1 MAEEDLQPLL
11 KEMHSWTDAYMKTFH
26 TDDEEVMLGI
36 RIKETHTGYVTS
48 IARELAKHLE
58 LNAHDVQLAE
68 VMGLFHDVGRFRQYS
83 LYQTFNDSQSEDHA
97 DLGLKVLDEL
107 DLMKRLA
114 PEDEALVRFAIKN
127 HNKKVIE
134 PTDNKRKLLF
144 AKLLRDADKL
154 DIYRV
159 LTPYLDNE
167 DAMMPKFVK
176 NTGEHL
182 VSEGFVKDFAD
193 GNQVDY
199 YRITTQGDRV
209 LVRLMWVY
217 DINFA
222 WTLKKVVEK
231 GYVDAVVAHLPVKE
245 QPELKPGFDR
255 MYRYIEEKCKTKD
268 AADIY

>member
-1 MAEEDLQPLL
+1 M
-11 KEMHSWTDAYMKTFH
+11 
-26 TDDEEVMLGI
+26 
-36 RIKETHTGYVTS
+36 
-48 IARELAKHLE
+48 
-58 LNAHDVQLAE
+58 
-68 VMGLFHDVGRFRQYS
+68 
-83 LYQTFNDSQSEDHA
+83 
-97 DLGLKVLDEL
+97 KVLDEL
-107 DLMKRLA
+107 ELMKKLA

-134 PTDNKRKLLF
+134 PTDSKRELLF

-182 VSEGFVKDFAD
+182 VSEGFVQDFAE

-199 YRITTQGDRV
+199 YRIKTQGDRV

-231 GYVDAVVAHLPVKE
+231 GYVDKVVEHLPVKE

-255 MYRYIEEKCKTKD
+255 MYRYIEEKCKTED

>member
-1 MAEEDLQPLL
+1 MAGEDLQPLL
-11 KEMHSWTDAYMKTFH
+11 KEMHSWMDNYMKSFH

-36 RIKETHTGYVTS
+36 RIKEVHTGYVTS

-58 LNAHDVQLAE
+58 LNLHDVQLAE
-68 VMGLFHDVGRFRQYS
+68 IMGLFHDVGRFRQYS
-83 LYQTFNDSQSEDHA
+83 LYQTFNDAQSEDHA

-107 DLMKRLA
+107 DLIKKLA

-127 HNKKVIE
+127 HNKKFIE
-134 PTDNKRKLLF
+134 PTDSKRKLFF

-167 DAMMPKFVK
+167 EAMMPKFVK

-182 VSEGFVKDFAD
+182 VSPGFVEDFVA

-199 YRITTQGDRV
+199 YRIKTQGDRV

-231 GYVDAVVAHLPVKE
+231 GYVDKVVAHLPVQE
-245 QPELKPGFDR
+245 QPGLQPGFDR
-255 MYRYIEEKCKTKD
+255 LYKYIEEKCNTKD
-268 AADIY
+268 VADIY